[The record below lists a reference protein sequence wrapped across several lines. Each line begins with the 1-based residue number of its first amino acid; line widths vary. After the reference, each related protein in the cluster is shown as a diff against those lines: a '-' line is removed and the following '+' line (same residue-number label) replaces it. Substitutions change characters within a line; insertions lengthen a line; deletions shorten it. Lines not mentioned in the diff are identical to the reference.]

1 MSMTEQEKAQLRA
14 QLDQM
19 VRSFVAK
26 LPSRCEELDAYLE
39 ELRDGGTEIRDSI
52 EEFAHS
58 MAGAAG
64 VFGFPRLA
72 RQAQIVERL
81 IRDGKD
87 NTEVATAADE
97 LLRLLESPPE
107 RETKPTS

>member
-1 MSMTEQEKAQLRA
+1 MTEQEKAQLRA

-19 VRSFVAK
+19 VRGFVDK
-26 LPSRCEELDAYLE
+26 LPSRVEELDAYLE

-58 MAGAAG
+58 MAGSAG
-64 VFGFPRLA
+64 VFGFPVIA

-81 IRDGKD
+81 LRDGKGND
-87 NTEVATAADE
+87 QVANEADK
-97 LLRLLESPPE
+97 LLELLESPPA
-107 RETKPTS
+107 REAKES